1 MEGGSGHIEH
11 RQRRGRGCLERGPL
25 VTRTGWGPSKA
36 ETDVFF
42 GGNIIADVVVAA
54 SERSCGESQNIDG
67 LFYAILV

>member
-11 RQRRGRGCLERGPL
+11 RQRRGRGRLERGPL

-36 ETDVFF
+36 EKDVFF
-42 GGNIIADVVVAA
+42 GGNIIADVIAA

-67 LFYAILV
+67 LLYAFLV